1 MLGWVSAD
9 CTFKEEASAGFVFSQ
24 SPGPIAAQIHA
35 YSHPLACPELNSA
48 TCCTEYQNQRMRT
61 YFYAIDLAFS
71 HISGGCDLCSAGLK
85 RLWCHLVC
93 SPQQDQFVSWGNSTA
108 GLELEFAV
116 TLRTA
121 LALYE
126 VCKGSAMVTRVAA
139 MQSPLGFL
147 QYQAEMSSSAIPLA
161 LSFVQKRQSALDL
174 SFAPCDS
181 PSGEAYGYAVTACK
195 CATCDAVCSAEVHRP
210 LALALTI
217 ADWLGVGLG
226 YVCLLGFLAAVAVV
240 VYIKQ
245 R

>member
-1 MLGWVSAD
+1 
-9 CTFKEEASAGFVFSQ
+9 
-24 SPGPIAAQIHA
+24 
-35 YSHPLACPELNSA
+35 
-48 TCCTEYQNQRMRT
+48 MRT

-85 RLWCHLVC
+85 HLWCNLVC
-93 SPQQDQFVSWGNSTA
+93 SPQQDQFVSWANNTT

-116 TLRTA
+116 TPHTA
-121 LALYE
+121 SSIYE
-126 VCKGSAMVTRVAA
+126 VCRGSAMVNRVAE

-161 LSFVQKRQSALDL
+161 LSFVQKRESALDL

-181 PSGEAYGYAVTACK
+181 PSGEVYGYPVTACK
-195 CATCDAVCSAEVHRP
+195 CASCAAVCSAEVHMP
-210 LALALTI
+210 LTLALTI

-226 YVCLLGFLAAVAVV
+226 YVCLSGFLAAVAVV